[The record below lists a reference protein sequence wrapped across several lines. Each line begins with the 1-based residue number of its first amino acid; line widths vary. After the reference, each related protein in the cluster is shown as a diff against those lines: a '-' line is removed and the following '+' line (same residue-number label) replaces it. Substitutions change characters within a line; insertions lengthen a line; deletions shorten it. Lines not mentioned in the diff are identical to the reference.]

1 MRIKKNEY
9 YIPSKVCHS
18 AQMLIIKM
26 LRPDPSARPR
36 VHEVYMLA
44 VSYLFV
50 RNFKRLYGKTPFTTH
65 R

>member
-26 LRPDPSARPR
+26 LRPDPNARPR
-36 VHEVYMLA
+36 VHEVQMSA
-44 VSYLFV
+44 VTCLFV
-50 RNFKRLYGKTPFTTH
+50 RDFIEAIR
-65 R
+65 